1 MSNFSLTKSAL
12 ELSKAD
18 QTLAAKIIRNGQQT
32 LKQPIQD
39 GDTLLIDFFAGTGGA
54 SQGFVLAGF
63 KPVLIVEGDKNKR
76 IQYADNFPTD
86 YDVFYRTVNEGNEKP
101 HLVYET
107 TKEKDTEIILN
118 LLKRKVGD
126 KKVTYHVHASPSCV
140 ELCNSNRRK
149 REIGQKAKRTK
160 SNEFSDSEGTLKW
173 TAYVLSEMK
182 KKFGDKMTW
191 SVEEHRSAAGGK
203 KKKDLDIPEIRS
215 KFPEHTANVW
225 DFSLFGV
232 PQDRKRA
239 ILLDKRLDIGKL
251 PPVEAPN
258 MDEVDDP
265 YLTGL
270 IEKVYSREVQ
280 SDERK
285 YSGSTKVSMKGRIG
299 IADAFALAGE
309 RLPENV
315 QCMRSQS
322 TTAQV
327 ATRLREQNYERKA
340 WLNLINALKKATTLE
355 AYLEKA
361 RNQNSN
367 LETIR
372 ALKETV
378 IQFVKDNKAKGK
390 EEVLNMAKKEYARIY
405 EQLTILAKTDLVMF
419 IKSCDEEKRK
429 KIVPIKEVQEYV
441 KKAHEWLKD
450 VDIEQAKAF
459 FEAEIRTY
467 NKDKRIDKTYAFA
480 AGTANLANIDVQ
492 EILNDPVFS
501 TQLYAKNIKEKIEKI
516 VREKQGKTKMFHLN
530 EFFGFK
536 IVRDYSKNVLSNG
549 KFLFSTEELPL
560 KTRPLWAPAYV
571 IVKGFDNDWG
581 TSLFKKDSK
590 ELYDTERLWY
600 PKEFKFLKMTPM
612 HLRILGAFPL
622 NFKFNGPVE
631 ESNRTPEQVVNEERK
646 QARIAVGDSVPP
658 LITLRLGL
666 LINKVK
672 PVSNQVALHAT
683 YKFTPQLTDFMHD
696 LLDGFSEFLK
706 RYKTKQNKRLAPPTK
721 RLYKSIASNWFAT
734 HEFLSKNGMIVHQE
748 FPREGRRKSDN
759 RQKIPAQGGSPESAV
774 NRLWIAYL
782 KEELAQYETNKDF
795 SRLNKNNL
803 KEYIEEK
810 ELLNREKYYEFQ
822 RFSHPDRRL
831 IDTKRR
837 LSIEKEN
844 QKRYGL
850 KEETINKIME
860 GDEVRRQIAKIVIP
874 LLDQRGE
881 KRKNTDAGPSD
892 GGAGSSGMKPVSKK
906 QKKTSLWN
914 SSYMYGE
921 NVWKND
927 LRKERNWKVQKKN
940 MNGEMVEV
948 VQFMRRGIGPVEE
961 EWQDWFFVKKSN
973 IPNAGEG
980 LFAARDF
987 PAPKK
992 PKRFSTTKRYF
1003 TVAFY
1008 EGDVYDNKP
1017 PTKDYVLQL
1026 KQNKKKVWVDGKG
1039 LANFNRTGKIN
1050 DSRRKQG
1057 FSYNVRFKENG
1068 EIIVLKKI
1076 EKGQELYINYGDEY
1090 WEVESEQSDE
1100 ADIGSEEVI
1109 DLTFSDDETT
1119 NAYLNSFQKLKF

>member
-76 IQYADNFPTD
+76 KQYEDNFPTD
-86 YDVFYRTVNEGNEKP
+86 YVEFYRTHNEEKQKP
-101 HLVYET
+101 YLVYEE
-107 TKEKDTEIILN
+107 TKEKDAKLILN
-118 LLKRKVGD
+118 LLERKVGD
-126 KKVTYHVHASPSCV
+126 KNVTYHVHASPSCV
-140 ELCNSNRRK
+140 ELCNSNRRT
-149 REIGQKAKRTK
+149 REIGKNRKQTK
-160 SNEFSDSEGTLKW
+160 SNDLKDSEGTLRW
-173 TAYVLSEMK
+173 TAYVLTEMK

-191 SVEEHRSAAGGK
+191 SVEEHRKLVDGK
-203 KKKDLDIPEIRS
+203 KTKDFDIPALRNE
-215 KFPEHTANVW
+215 FPEHTANVW

-239 ILLDKRLDIGKL
+239 ILLDKRLDISKL
-251 PPVEAPN
+251 PPAEAPN
-258 MDEVDDP
+258 TNQVDDSF
-265 YLTGL
+265 LTGL

-280 SDERK
+280 SDQRK
-285 YSGSTKVSMKGRIG
+285 YGGKISMKGRIG
-299 IADAFALAGE
+299 IADAFALAE
-309 RLPENV
+309 EPLPANV
-315 QCMRSQS
+315 QYMRSQS
-322 TTAQV
+322 TAAQV
-327 ATRLREQNYERKA
+327 GTRLREQNYQRKA
-340 WLNLINALKKATTLE
+340 WLDLIKDLKKEPTLE

-361 RNQNSN
+361 RKRNPTLTATIILKTNIISFVEENQ
-367 LETIR
+367 R
-372 ALKETV
+372 YGKDRV
-378 IQFVKDNKAKGK
+378 IEMAQKKYAK
-390 EEVLNMAKKEYARIY
+390 IY
-405 EQLTILAKTDLVMF
+405 EDLTILAKTDLVLF
-419 IKSCDEEKRK
+419 IQSCDEEKRK

-450 VDIEQAKAF
+450 VDIKEVKAF
-459 FEAEIRTY
+459 FRAEIRTY

-501 TQLYAKNIKEKIEKI
+501 RQLYAKNIKEKIEKI

-536 IVRDYSKNVLSNG
+536 IARDYSKNVLSDG

-571 IVKGFDNDWG
+571 IEKEQDKDWG
-581 TSLFKKDSK
+581 AFLFKKDSND
-590 ELYDTERLWY
+590 LFDTDKLWY
-600 PKEFKFLKMTPM
+600 VKEFKFVKMTPM

-622 NFKFNGPVE
+622 NFKFNGPVKQLDL
-631 ESNRTPEQVVNEERK
+631 TPEQVVNKERE

-666 LINKVK
+666 LINKVRT

-683 YKFTPQLTDFMHD
+683 YKFTPRLTDFMYD
-696 LLDGFSEFLK
+696 LLDGFSEFLNS
-706 RYKTKQNKRLAPPTK
+706 YKTKQNTTLTKLTK
-721 RLYKSIASNWFAT
+721 RLYKTKARNWFAT

-759 RQKIPAQGGSPESAV
+759 PEKVAAGGGSVESAV

-782 KEELAQYETNKDF
+782 KEELANKDF
-795 SRLNKNNL
+795 LNENNL

-810 ELLNREKYYEFQ
+810 ELLNREKYKEFQ
-822 RFSHPDRRL
+822 LLAHPDRRL
-831 IDTKRR
+831 IDTNRR
-837 LSIEKEN
+837 TLIEKEN
-844 QKRYGL
+844 QKQYGL
-850 KEETINKIME
+850 KEETVKKILE
-860 GDEVRRQIAKIVIP
+860 GDEVRRQIATIVIP
-874 LLDQRGE
+874 LLNQRGE

-892 GGAGSSGMKPVSKK
+892 DGAGSSGITPVSKK
-906 QKKTSLWN
+906 QKKTSLWT
-914 SSYMYGE
+914 YPYLFGE
-921 NVWKND
+921 NVWKKD
-927 LRKERNWKVQKKN
+927 LRKKRNWKVQKKN

-948 VQFMRRGIGPVEE
+948 VQFMRTGMDSLEE

-987 PAPKK
+987 PAPRTKSS
-992 PKRFSTTKRYF
+992 RFSSKNKVYF
-1003 TVAFY
+1003 TIAFY
-1008 EGDVYDNKP
+1008 EGVVYNTKP
-1017 PTKDYVLQL
+1017 PTKDYVLQV
-1026 KQNKKKVWVDGKG
+1026 KQKNKKVWVDGKG
-1039 LANFNRTGKIN
+1039 NFNRTGKIN
-1050 DSRRKQG
+1050 NSRRKQG

-1090 WEVESEQSDE
+1090 WEVESEQSEE
-1100 ADIGSEEVI
+1100 ADIGSEEII